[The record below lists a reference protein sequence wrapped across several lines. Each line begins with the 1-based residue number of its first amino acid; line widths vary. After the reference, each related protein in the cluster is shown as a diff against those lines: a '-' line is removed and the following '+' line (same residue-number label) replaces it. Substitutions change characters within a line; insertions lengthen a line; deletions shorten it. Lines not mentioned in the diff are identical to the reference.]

1 MRKTQALSLVGAGV
15 VSLTL
20 IATSPA
26 SAHQEITQVAPVTA
40 GELAVASVDECIN
53 NRNGFVD
60 IPYNLS
66 GTIKRSVDLGGGRRA
81 ELHVGYVNGVE
92 RGWARISGA
101 TRRGDQVWM
110 DWSTTGGNGHMQC
123 GPFTVQSDGSPNT
136 SAAQRVRNDLPAWVF
151 RACGLVNGVGKCTDP
166 WW

>member
-1 MRKTQALSLVGAGV
+1 MRKSKVVSLVGAGV
-15 VSLTL
+15 VSLAL

-26 SAHQEITQVAPVTA
+26 SAHQEIAQAVPVMT
-40 GELAVASVDECIN
+40 GEAASASVEECTN
-53 NRNGFVD
+53 NRNGFVS
-60 IPYNLS
+60 IAYNLS

-81 ELHVGYVNGVE
+81 ELHVGYVNGVQ

-110 DWSTTGGNGHMQC
+110 DWSTTGGNGWLQC

-136 SAAQRVRNDLPAWVF
+136 SAAQKVRGDLPAWVF
-151 RACGLVNGVGKCTDP
+151 RACGLVNGVGKCTG